1 MSSNDEFIHISTGP
15 GGGPAHGNT
24 VSQDYFANTKGDRQY
39 TEGYIVASI
48 RQKHPK
54 HHLTVSPAYAVNLV
68 AFADSRDDVTY
79 FPHGDANET
88 MRERQFLPPARR
100 YNDETGG
107 SFIDRVIFA
116 CYDYVFKGNAFLV
129 YIVDG
134 HDGPYHAAYNYI
146 LVEDLKKDGKPS
158 AQDQVDELLAE
169 AAKWT
174 QDLHGEVFVFDNG
187 FWQKNKE
194 LWQNI
199 QKSNWDDVIL
209 EKQKKDAII
218 EDVIGF
224 FDSENRYSEF
234 GVPWKASIFRSQA
247 LTLILTGFLE
257 RCDFLWASR
266 SE

>member
-15 GGGPAHGNT
+15 GGGPSRGNT
-24 VSQDYFANTKGDRQY
+24 VSQDYFDNTKGDRQY

-54 HHLTVSPAYAVNLV
+54 HHLTVSPGHTSNLI
-68 AFADSRDDVTY
+68 AFADSRADITY
-79 FPHGDANET
+79 FPHGDVNET
-88 MRERQFLPPARR
+88 LVERQFIPPARR

-107 SFIDRVIFA
+107 SLANRILFA
-116 CYDYVFKGNAFLV
+116 SYDYIFNGTTFLI

-134 HDGPYHAAYNYI
+134 HDGPYHQAYNYI
-146 LVEDLKKDGKPS
+146 LVEDLKKDSKPS
-158 AQDQVDELLAE
+158 AQEKVDELLVE

-187 FWQKNKE
+187 FWQKSKE

-199 QKSNWDDVIL
+199 QKSNWEDVIL
-209 EKQKKDAII
+209 EKEKKDAII

-224 FDSENRYSEF
+224 FDAESRYSEF
-234 GVPWKASIFRSQA
+234 GVPWKACISGSNHRFSY
-247 LTLILTGFLE
+247 
-257 RCDFLWASR
+257 
-266 SE
+266 